1 VARWLSALAFLALLW
16 LPSSSWGQLLIGPG
30 SSAAQGCGSHCL
42 MAVNGDS
49 YAGGTWVD
57 WRAGRVVTNTDA
69 AQDAA
74 TVWRGT
80 NSIGFDAAADQ
91 LSVPDSADWAATGD
105 FCESV
110 WLYAD
115 PPATGTATIWQQDG
129 ARVVGVSSSQWV
141 QVAPQLGAETY
152 IYSLAV
158 LDGVIY
164 GGTGPGGRLYR
175 WDGVDEWVQVA
186 PQLGAE
192 QYIRSLAVLDGSIYG
207 GTSTG
212 GRLYRWDGVD
222 EWVQVAPQLGAE
234 TYIYSLAVLDGV
246 IYGGTYPGGRLYRWD
261 GVDEWVQVAPQLGGE
276 QCIYSLA
283 VLDGV
288 IYGGT
293 YPGGRLAEYYHA
305 GTVTATY
312 TLADASTVALHGG
325 TLTGAAWQQVEVC
338 RSGGTAYLYV
348 DGELV
353 DTAAAVGALANPA
366 APLTLGAAGTTLI
379 GSYDEWVMTSDGWA
393 WTRTHSPGRC
403 VGRRC

>member
-1 VARWLSALAFLALLW
+1 VARWLSALAFLTLLW
-16 LPSSSWGQLLIGPG
+16 LPSSSWGQLLIGAG
-30 SSAAQGCGSHCL
+30 ASAAQGCGSHCL
-42 MAVNGDS
+42 MSVNGDS

-69 AQDAA
+69 AQDAV

-91 LSVPDSADWAATGD
+91 LSVPDSEDWAATGD

-192 QYIRSLAVLDGSIYG
+192 QYIRSLAVLDGS
-207 GTSTG
+207 
-212 GRLYRWDGVD
+212 
-222 EWVQVAPQLGAE
+222 
-234 TYIYSLAVLDGV
+234 